1 MEDCCDQWH
10 DPLLATDASWQRES
24 FSRCEIFFRF
34 SLIESKI
41 VFVFSQVCLLFCDL
55 FISSAAEK
63 ATVSSSGTTKMAD
76 LDSNSELS
84 NGNSYEI

>member
-24 FSRCEIFFRF
+24 FSHCEIFSIF
-34 SLIESKI
+34 SYRIEDCFCFQPS
-41 VFVFSQVCLLFCDL
+41 LLTFCDL

-63 ATVSSSGTTKMAD
+63 ATVSSSGTIKMAD

-84 NGNSYEI
+84 NGKSFEI